1 MRSEYKSFYKQVKGN
16 EGDKCQYSVR
26 LDTYGCGC
34 QHNCDYCYAR
44 SLLSFRGFWNP
55 SEPSIAD
62 IAKIKRKIQKIPQG
76 TIIRMGGMTDCFQPF
91 EAEHRVTYETIREM
105 NRCGIGYLIV
115 TKSHMIAQPEYMEIL
130 DKRLA
135 HIQITVTTLDDAR
148 ALTYEKA
155 SIPTKRIEAIRKLQ
169 DEGYDVSI
177 RLSPLIE
184 EFMDFNMLNSLGINR
199 CVVEFLRVNSWIKG
213 WLKDVDF
220 SRYNLKQGGYVHL
233 PLEDKLEI
241 LKRIKIPEVTVCEDV
256 TEHYRY
262 WQENI
267 NPNKQD
273 CCNLRVYSG

>member
-1 MRSEYKSFYKQVKGN
+1 M
-16 EGDKCQYSVR
+16 
-26 LDTYGCGC
+26 
-34 QHNCDYCYAR
+34 
-44 SLLSFRGFWNP
+44 
-55 SEPSIAD
+55 
-62 IAKIKRKIQKIPQG
+62 
-76 TIIRMGGMTDCFQPF
+76 
-91 EAEHRVTYETIREM
+91 
-105 NRCGIGYLIV
+105 
-115 TKSHMIAQPEYMEIL
+115 
-130 DKRLA
+130 
-135 HIQITVTTLDDAR
+135 
-148 ALTYEKA
+148 TYEKA

>member
-1 MRSEYKSFYKQVKGN
+1 
-16 EGDKCQYSVR
+16 
-26 LDTYGCGC
+26 
-34 QHNCDYCYAR
+34 
-44 SLLSFRGFWNP
+44 
-55 SEPSIAD
+55 
-62 IAKIKRKIQKIPQG
+62 
-76 TIIRMGGMTDCFQPF
+76 MGGMTDCFQPF

-241 LKRIKIPEVTVCEDV
+241 LKKID
-256 TEHYRY
+256 
-262 WQENI
+262 
-267 NPNKQD
+267 
-273 CCNLRVYSG
+273 G

>member
-1 MRSEYKSFYKQVKGN
+1 
-16 EGDKCQYSVR
+16 
-26 LDTYGCGC
+26 
-34 QHNCDYCYAR
+34 
-44 SLLSFRGFWNP
+44 
-55 SEPSIAD
+55 
-62 IAKIKRKIQKIPQG
+62 
-76 TIIRMGGMTDCFQPF
+76 
-91 EAEHRVTYETIREM
+91 
-105 NRCGIGYLIV
+105 
-115 TKSHMIAQPEYMEIL
+115 
-130 DKRLA
+130 
-135 HIQITVTTLDDAR
+135 
-148 ALTYEKA
+148 
-155 SIPTKRIEAIRKLQ
+155 
-169 DEGYDVSI
+169 
-177 RLSPLIE
+177 
-184 EFMDFNMLNSLGINR
+184 MLNSLGINR

>member
-1 MRSEYKSFYKQVKGN
+1 
-16 EGDKCQYSVR
+16 
-26 LDTYGCGC
+26 
-34 QHNCDYCYAR
+34 
-44 SLLSFRGFWNP
+44 
-55 SEPSIAD
+55 
-62 IAKIKRKIQKIPQG
+62 
-76 TIIRMGGMTDCFQPF
+76 MGGMKDCFQPF

>member
-1 MRSEYKSFYKQVKGN
+1 
-16 EGDKCQYSVR
+16 
-26 LDTYGCGC
+26 
-34 QHNCDYCYAR
+34 
-44 SLLSFRGFWNP
+44 
-55 SEPSIAD
+55 
-62 IAKIKRKIQKIPQG
+62 
-76 TIIRMGGMTDCFQPF
+76 MGGMTDCFQPF